1 MTTVYGGAASLKRV
15 QNTAETMFKQNKHL
29 TKKTIDKKL
38 RIVNL
43 KVSESGI
50 VTWTV
55 TSF

>member
-15 QNTAETMFKQNKHL
+15 QNTAETLFKQNKYL
-29 TKKTIDKKL
+29 QKKIMDKKL

-55 TSF
+55 TTF